1 MSFLKQKRCN
11 PGALQHWGRCEC
23 YETSDPQSD
32 FLDQLPLEH
41 LLEHSNLFTGW
52 RPEGKS
58 HHRWK
63 VAMETFHA
71 GFEAIERQD
80 CAETAFL
87 QHLPTALA
95 AEGALDSCTTNQ
107 SISLGEQ
114 AITIGINKKLETVPL
129 GVTSEPWD
137 AIIKVLDVVTP
148 LLFSQAGPGL
158 SLAPRDSSCTFQP
171 LC

>member
-1 MSFLKQKRCN
+1 MK
-11 PGALQHWGRCEC
+11 HWARSEC
-23 YETSDPQSD
+23 DETSDPKGD
-32 FLDQLPLEH
+32 FLDQLLLEH
-41 LLEHSNLFTGW
+41 LLEDSNLFTGW

-58 HHRWK
+58 HHRRK
-63 VAMETFHA
+63 VAMETFNA

-87 QHLPTALA
+87 QQLATTLA

-114 AITIGINKKLETVPL
+114 AITVGINKKLETVPL
-129 GVTSEPWD
+129 GVTSKPWD
-137 AIIKVLDVVTP
+137 AIIKVLDVVIP

-158 SLAPRDSSCTFQP
+158 SWVPRTPGSHCSVIR
-171 LC
+171 

>member
-23 YETSDPQSD
+23 DETSDPKSD
-32 FLDQLPLEH
+32 FLDQLLLEH

-58 HHRWK
+58 HHRRK
-63 VAMETFHA
+63 VAMETFNA

-80 CAETAFL
+80 CAETASL
-87 QHLPTALA
+87 QQLATALA
-95 AEGALDSCTTNQ
+95 PENSCTTNQ

-114 AITIGINKKLETVPL
+114 AITVGINKQFETVPL
-129 GVTSEPWD
+129 GVTREAWD
-137 AIIKVLDVVTP
+137 AIIKVPDVVML
-148 LLFSQAGPGL
+148 LLFSQAGPGF
-158 SLAPRDSSCTFQP
+158 SWVPRTPGAHCSVFR
-171 LC
+171 